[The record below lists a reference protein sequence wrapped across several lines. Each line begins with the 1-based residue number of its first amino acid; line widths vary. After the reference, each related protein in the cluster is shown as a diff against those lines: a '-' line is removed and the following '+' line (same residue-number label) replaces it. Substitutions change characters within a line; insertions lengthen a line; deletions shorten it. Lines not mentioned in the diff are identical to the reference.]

1 MSIKSV
7 IPRILKVN
15 VPEVATKLLK
25 FRKANDKK
33 IMTLSSNWLPLSF
46 SACTVSCFTT
56 SLLTLSSLLQAV
68 RRLTKRW
75 AMLSTCILH
84 FALAY

>member
-33 IMTLSSNWLPLSF
+33 L
-46 SACTVSCFTT
+46 
-56 SLLTLSSLLQAV
+56 
-68 RRLTKRW
+68 
-75 AMLSTCILH
+75 
-84 FALAY
+84 